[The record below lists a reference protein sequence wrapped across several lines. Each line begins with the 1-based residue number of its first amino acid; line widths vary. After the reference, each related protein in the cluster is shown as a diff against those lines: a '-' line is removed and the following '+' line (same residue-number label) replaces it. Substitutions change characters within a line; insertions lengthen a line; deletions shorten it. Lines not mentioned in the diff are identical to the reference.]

1 VKMRFPRWAKALLW
15 LGAVFVFFLNLWL
28 TPYAVL
34 LAWGVPILWERWM
47 RHVEVMEEL
56 VYLLGEKKET
66 AEEAVEESLADGS

>member
-1 VKMRFPRWAKALLW
+1 MRFPRWAKGLLW

-34 LAWGVPILWERWM
+34 LAWSVPILWERWM
-47 RHVEVMEEL
+47 RHVEVMEEM

-66 AEEAVEESLADGS
+66 AEEATEETLADGS

>member
-1 VKMRFPRWAKALLW
+1 

-47 RHVEVMEEL
+47 RHAEVVEEL

-66 AEEAVEESLADGS
+66 TEEAVEETLADGS

>member
-1 VKMRFPRWAKALLW
+1 MKMRFPKWAKVLLW
-15 LGAVFVFFLNLWL
+15 LGAVFVFFLDLWL

-66 AEEAVEESLADGS
+66 TEEPVEETLADGS

>member
-1 VKMRFPRWAKALLW
+1 

-66 AEEAVEESLADGS
+66 TEEAVEETLADGS

>member
-1 VKMRFPRWAKALLW
+1 MLW

-47 RHVEVMEEL
+47 RHLEVMEEL

-66 AEEAVEESLADGS
+66 AEETTEETLADVS

>member
-1 VKMRFPRWAKALLW
+1 

-66 AEEAVEESLADGS
+66 AEEATEETLADGS